1 MDDPENTAESGRDK
15 SGRFAP
21 GNAGKPKGSRNK
33 LGEEFLKDM
42 LSAWQAHGPSVI
54 ERVSEE
60 RPQDFLKVVASLL
73 PRDVNLNVN
82 TMDEVTDD
90 ELLQRIRDL
99 DATIRPFLDAQG
111 EAGTRQGAGAPT
123 AH

>member
-1 MDDPENTAESGRDK
+1 MTDTPAKDEKT
-15 SGRFAP
+15 GRFLT
-21 GNAGKPKGSRNK
+21 GNIGGGRKKGSRNK
-33 LGEEFLKDM
+33 LGEEFLQDM
-42 LSAWQAHGPSVI
+42 LDAWQTQGKEVI
-54 ERVSEE
+54 ARVIEE
-60 RPQDFLKVVASLL
+60 RPQDFMKVVASLL

-82 TMDEVTDD
+82 SMEEVTDD

-111 EAGTRQGAGAPT
+111 AAGTRQGTGAPT

>member
-1 MDDPENTAESGRDK
+1 MTDTPAKDEKT
-15 SGRFAP
+15 GRFLT
-21 GNAGKPKGSRNK
+21 GNIGGGRKKGSRNK
-33 LGEEFLKDM
+33 LGEEFLQDM
-42 LSAWQAHGPSVI
+42 LDAWQTQGKEVI
-54 ERVSEE
+54 ARVIEE
-60 RPQDFLKVVASLL
+60 RPQDFMKVVASLL

-82 TMDEVTDD
+82 SMEEVTDD

-111 EAGTRQGAGAPT
+111 AAGTCQGTGAPT

>member
-1 MDDPENTAESGRDK
+1 MTDTPAKDEKT
-15 SGRFAP
+15 GRFLT
-21 GNAGKPKGSRNK
+21 GNIGGGRKKGSRNK
-33 LGEEFLKDM
+33 LGEEFLQDM
-42 LSAWQAHGPSVI
+42 LEAWQAQGKEVI
-54 ERVSEE
+54 ARVIEE
-60 RPQDFLKVVASLL
+60 RPQDFMKVVASLL

-82 TMDEVTDD
+82 SMEEVTDD

-111 EAGTRQGAGAPT
+111 AAGTRQGTGAPT